1 MNKIGININ
10 TSKDISG
17 KILNFIKEC
26 IFNEDSSINVKIF
39 KDCYGLESI
48 QPNDFDVIIVLGG
61 DGTILSTARV
71 LCKYDI
77 PILGV
82 NTGHLGFLT
91 EVEMDEVSF
100 AIKSLFNGEYSV
112 ENRIML
118 KCTLND
124 NLGKNYY
131 ALNDVVISKGILA
144 RILTYEILI
153 DEKHYMEF
161 TADGVIISTP
171 TGSTAYSLSAG
182 GPIIYPTLKLISIT
196 PICPHSLGFRT
207 IVIDSSSNICIIIKK
222 KYESVF
228 LTLDGQESVK
238 LSDTDKVN
246 VSDSI
251 FQCKLIKLNN
261 YDYFDILR
269 KKITLRTDEYE
280 GEKI

>member
-10 TSKDISG
+10 TSKDISR
-17 KILNFIKEC
+17 KILDFIKQC
-26 IFNEDSSINVKIF
+26 IHNEDNNIIVTVF
-39 KDCYGLESI
+39 KNSCGLQNI
-48 QPNDFDVIIVLGG
+48 KPDDLDVVIVLGG
-61 DGTILSTARV
+61 DGTILSTARA

-91 EVEMDEVSF
+91 EVEMNEVSF
-100 AIKSLFNGEYSV
+100 AINSLLKGEYYV

-118 KCTLND
+118 KCNLSNTLE
-124 NLGKNYY
+124 KSYY
-131 ALNDVVISKGILA
+131 ALNDVVISKGMLS

-182 GPIIYPTLKLISIT
+182 GPIIYPTLKIISIT

-207 IVIDSSSNICIIIKK
+207 IVIDSNSNISIIIKK

-228 LTLDGQESVK
+228 LTLDGQESLE
-238 LSDTDKVN
+238 LSDIDKVN
-246 VSDSI
+246 VSNSE

-269 KKITLRTDEYE
+269 KKITLRTDE
-280 GEKI
+280 GEEI